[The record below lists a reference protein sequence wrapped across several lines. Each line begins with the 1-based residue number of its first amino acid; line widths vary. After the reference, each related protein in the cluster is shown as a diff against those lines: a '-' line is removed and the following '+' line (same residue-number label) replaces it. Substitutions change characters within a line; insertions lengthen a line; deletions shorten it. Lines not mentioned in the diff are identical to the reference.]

1 MRTFKVI
8 NKQPILRNE
17 YISEEEYFLVA
28 ISDNE
33 VVYKKVVGHGAS
45 FMRPSKFKEAL
56 QKGAILFTD

>member
-1 MRTFKVI
+1 MRTFRVV
-8 NKQPILRNE
+8 NKEPVLRNE

-28 ISDNE
+28 LTEQE

-56 QKGAILFTD
+56 SKGAIVFTD